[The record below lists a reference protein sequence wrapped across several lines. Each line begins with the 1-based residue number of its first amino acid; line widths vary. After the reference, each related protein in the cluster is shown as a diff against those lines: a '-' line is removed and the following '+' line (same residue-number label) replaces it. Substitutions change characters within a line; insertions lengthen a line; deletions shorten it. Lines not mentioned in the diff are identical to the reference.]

1 MVEDVINS
9 LGNIKLTLEEEED
22 ITISD
27 EGRKE
32 EIESC
37 TQSLIGKFLTCK
49 SFNKRVAH
57 NMLRKAWGV
66 DKGMQIVEVGLNL
79 FQFKFKIEFDLE
91 RVLRGG
97 PWSFDNQVL
106 MVRRWQAGCEVQ
118 CGGSMGANFFL
129 GGGGALLLYGLP
141 LSGKRSRQ

>member
-49 SFNKRVAH
+49 SFNKSVAH

-66 DKGMQIVEVGLNL
+66 DKGMQIVEVGSNL

-106 MVRRWQAGCEVQ
+106 MVRRWQTGCEVQ
-118 CGGSMGANFFL
+118 CGRSMGAIFFFW
-129 GGGGALLLYGLP
+129 GGGGWGAPFMWFAL
-141 LSGKRSRQ
+141 KWQEK

>member
-66 DKGMQIVEVGLNL
+66 DKGMQIAEVGSNL

-129 GGGGALLLYGLP
+129 GGGGV
-141 LSGKRSRQ
+141 RSFYMVCP